1 MSRTGAYKAEP
12 GSVASAY
19 IAVRVGTYVW
29 VLAGIIGAVVLAVN
43 DGNVQQWILM
53 SVIGITS
60 GVLGLAFLRR
70 KARGH

>member
-19 IAVRVGTYVW
+19 FAVRVGTYVW
-29 VLAGIIGAVVLAVN
+29 VIAGIVGTVVLVVN

-53 SVIGITS
+53 SVIGIAS

-70 KARGH
+70 KARGR